1 MQFTKEFFED
11 EVREGFYVSGMMKRE
26 WAAQLEVLEDVA
38 KVCEKHNIR
47 WFADCGTL
55 LGAVR
60 HNGYVPWDD
69 DLDICML
76 RDDYIR
82 FNQIAKQELPSNYH
96 IINLHTEEEFWEM
109 LTRVNNG
116 NKIHVDEEH
125 LKKYHGFPY
134 IAGIDIFPL
143 DYVAPKKE
151 EEELRVHMT
160 EIVKY
165 VIDTVNDENKDM
177 EEMQGLLANVEEL
190 CAVKL
195 DRSRPI
201 KLQLYTIYEHLYS
214 LYHAEESKEV
224 VLMPYWIE
232 HGNHKYPLEFFEQTI
247 PLTFE
252 GMNINAP
259 AAYEGVLKIE
269 YGDYMKCVRGVGEHD
284 YPLYK
289 AQEDKLIS
297 NVEGTYPFRYVFS
310 TDDLNNPGRSM
321 SVKPKE
327 QIKGFIDLLDEAHRE
342 VCKAVRNQDYVLAMK
357 ILESCQEG
365 AIQIGTLME
374 QLEKGPTT
382 VGILEEYCEL
392 VYQLHEILAQGNIV
406 PEEEV
411 DEALKN
417 IFLRI
422 EDSAQKE
429 IINRKEILFIP
440 YKASHWGSLESI
452 WKAAV
457 EDENS
462 DVYVV
467 PVTYFDRNIDGS
479 IKNVYY
485 EGDEFPEYVK
495 VTDFTKYNFEMRHP
509 DIIFTNNPYD
519 GCNQLFSIHMDFY
532 SENLKQYTEMLVYIP
547 PFVLD
552 EISPSD
558 EKGLQTTEH
567 FVKVPGIVHADKV
580 FVQSERMRQTYI
592 DVLSEFAGEDTR
604 IIWEE
609 KILGLGSP
617 LFDAVEGDKKEYMD
631 IPETWRT
638 KIQKEDGSY
647 KKVILYHISLGAFLE
662 HKERML
668 KKIEST
674 LKIFKEQRDEV
685 TLLWMPHP
693 LIQRTCESIHPQL
706 WEEYQK
712 IINQYLEEDW
722 GIYDDTEDLKRDV
735 LLCDAYYGDSDRVA
749 QQCKRMKKPV
759 MLQSLEV

>member
-26 WAAQLEVLEDVA
+26 WAAQLEVLEEVA

-47 WFADCGTL
+47 WFADGGTL

-60 HNGYVPWDD
+60 HNGYIPWDD
-69 DLDICML
+69 DLDICMM

-96 IINLHTEEEFWEM
+96 VINFRTEEAFWEM
-109 LTRVNNG
+109 LTRVNNT
-116 NKIHVDEEH
+116 KTFHMDEEH
-125 LKKYHGFPY
+125 LQKYHGFPY
-134 IAGIDIFPL
+134 VSGIDIFPL
-143 DYVAPKKE
+143 DYLSFNKE
-151 EEELRVHMT
+151 EEDLRMQMV
-160 EIVKY
+160 EIVKC
-165 VIDTVNDENKDM
+165 VINAINDENKDTK
-177 EEMQGLLANVEEL
+177 EIQQLLANVEEL
-190 CAVKL
+190 CGVRI
-195 DRSRPI
+195 DRNRSI
-201 KLQLYTIYEHLYS
+201 KLQLYTLIENLFS
-214 LYHAEESKEV
+214 LYRAEESKEV

-232 HGNHKYPLEFFEQTI
+232 NRNYKYPLEFFEQTI

-252 GMNINAP
+252 GMDINAP

-269 YGDYMKCVRGVGEHD
+269 YGDYMKCIRGMGEHE

-289 AQEDKLIS
+289 EQEEILIS
-297 NVEGTYPFRYVFS
+297 KLGENYPFKYVFS
-310 TDDLNNPGRSM
+310 KDDLKNDGRSM
-321 SVKPKE
+321 VVKPKE
-327 QIKGFIDLLDEAHRE
+327 QIKEFVGLLDEAHDE
-342 VCKAVRNQDYVLAMK
+342 VYKAVRNQEYVLAMK

-374 QLEKGPTT
+374 QIGKGPVT

-392 VYQLHEILAQGNIV
+392 VYQLHEMLAQDEIV

-411 DEALKN
+411 YEALKN

-422 EDSAQKE
+422 EDSAKNE
-429 IINRKEILFIP
+429 VIKRKEIVFIP

-452 WKAAV
+452 WKAAI
-457 EDENS
+457 EDDDT
-462 DVYVV
+462 DVYVI
-467 PVTYFDRNIDGS
+467 PIPYFERNTNGS
-479 IKNVYY
+479 IKEIHY
-485 EGDEFPEYVK
+485 EGDQFPEYVDI
-495 VTDFTKYNFEMRHP
+495 VDYTTYAFENRHP

-519 GCNQLFSIHMDFY
+519 GCNQFLSVNTDFY
-532 SENLKQYTEMLVYIP
+532 SQNLKQYTEMLVYIP

-617 LFDAVEGDKKEYMD
+617 LFDAVESDKKEYMD
-631 IPETWRT
+631 IPENWRT

-647 KKVILYHISLGAFLE
+647 KKVIL
-662 HKERML
+662 
-668 KKIEST
+668 
-674 LKIFKEQRDEV
+674 
-685 TLLWMPHP
+685 
-693 LIQRTCESIHPQL
+693 
-706 WEEYQK
+706 
-712 IINQYLEEDW
+712 
-722 GIYDDTEDLKRDV
+722 
-735 LLCDAYYGDSDRVA
+735 
-749 QQCKRMKKPV
+749 
-759 MLQSLEV
+759 